1 MIGILYNKLQE
12 MKQDTKNNPYTKA
25 KKRILFRKKMLK
37 LKQNLTK
44 KRNDS
49 NVNKTNRAERS

>member
-1 MIGILYNKLQE
+1 MLGILYNKLNE
-12 MKQDTKNNPYTKA
+12 MKRDTKNNPYIKA
-25 KKRILFRKKMLK
+25 KKRRLFRKKM

>member
-12 MKQDTKNNPYTKA
+12 MKQDTKKNPYTKA
-25 KKRILFRKKMLK
+25 KKRILFRKKM

>member
-37 LKQNLTK
+37 QNLTK